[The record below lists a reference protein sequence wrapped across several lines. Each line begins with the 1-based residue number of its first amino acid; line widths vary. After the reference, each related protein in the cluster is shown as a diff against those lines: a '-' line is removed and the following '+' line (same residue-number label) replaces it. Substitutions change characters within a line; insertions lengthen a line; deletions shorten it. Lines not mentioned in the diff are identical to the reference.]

1 MTMIFEENFKVRSQD
16 LDPTFHDA
24 GQFVIGKQTAW
35 LEKNPLTNGRT
46 LPIII
51 PTSRVQDIDT
61 EDDWIEAEKKFTL
74 NYE

>member
-1 MTMIFEENFKVRSQD
+1 MKKISKLEAKIWTQH
-16 LDPTFHDA
+16 FHDA